1 MPILVADGRA
11 PGEVIISNNA
21 TVYEFNP
28 WEMGSF
34 DPTVYGFAPMRYVGS
49 NFTAGVLPND
59 QKCIEGFDNTGF
71 VMGTSSSLF
80 NQFILNLNTTT
91 GVPDVVKNAL
101 ASILTD
107 LGQTSNDIADWTPNP
122 FYRFHNDTN
131 PRRPESYRSLN
142 PGRPNQIRRAAAS

>member
-1 MPILVADGRA
+1 MAANAPILILVADGRA

-49 NFTAGVLPND
+49 NFPAGVLPND

-80 NQFILNLNTTT
+80 NQFILDLNTTI
-91 GVPDVVKNAL
+91 GVPDVVKNDL
-101 ASILTD
+101 ASILTVKPATT
-107 LGQTSNDIADWTPNP
+107 LRTGLRIPSITFTTT
-122 FYRFHNDTN
+122 R
-131 PRRPESYRSLN
+131 
-142 PGRPNQIRRAAAS
+142 IRMHGASV